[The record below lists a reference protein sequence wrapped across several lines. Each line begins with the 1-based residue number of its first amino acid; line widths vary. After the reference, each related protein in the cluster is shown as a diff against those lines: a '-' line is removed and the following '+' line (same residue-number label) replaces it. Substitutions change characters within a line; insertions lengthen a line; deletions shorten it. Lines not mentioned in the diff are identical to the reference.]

1 MQLTNTVVNAQP
13 NGYTR
18 DQLIAMRMRRGAIS
32 VEIPTNVINR
42 INNHVVQEEPVAR
55 RLNFDNI
62 QVERSEPQPL
72 HRTITELP
80 PIFISDGADINDN
93 EVRFGGLDWQPLEE
107 EEPQR

>member
-1 MQLTNTVVNAQP
+1 MQLTNTN

-18 DQLIAMRMRRGAIS
+18 DQLMAMRMRRGAIS
-32 VEIPTNVINR
+32 IEIPANVLNS

-62 QVERSEPQPL
+62 QVEAQELLR
-72 HRTITELP
+72 RAWLP

-93 EVRFGGLDWQPLEE
+93 EVRLGSLNWQPMEE